1 MKHNGTRTRFSIS
14 FPANNDVT
22 HMIDGLGESES
33 LEIPPTTHLFHPT
46 THLNKLIALLS
57 GYAYLDPNLTMTAR
71 IGRASSSVFKQT
83 RVAVRKR
90 SKFTIFC
97 YSADEFRNAFYGVS
111 RSTRM
116 NVRQFVTGCDE

>member
-1 MKHNGTRTRFSIS
+1 
-14 FPANNDVT
+14 
-22 HMIDGLGESES
+22 MIDGLGESES

-57 GYAYLDPNLTMTAR
+57 GYAYLNPNLTMTAR
-71 IGRASSSVFKQT
+71 IGRASSVFKQT
-83 RVAVRKR
+83 RVPVRKR
-90 SKFTIFC
+90 SKPTILC

>member
-1 MKHNGTRTRFSIS
+1 
-14 FPANNDVT
+14 
-22 HMIDGLGESES
+22 MIDGLGESES

-90 SKFTIFC
+90 SKKIKPTILC
-97 YSADEFRNAFYGVS
+97 YSADEFRNAFYCVS

>member
-1 MKHNGTRTRFSIS
+1 
-14 FPANNDVT
+14 
-22 HMIDGLGESES
+22 MIDGLGDSES

-57 GYAYLDPNLTMTAR
+57 GYAYLNPNLMMTAR
-71 IGRASSSVFKQT
+71 IGRASSSSSVFKQT
-83 RVAVRKR
+83 RVAVRK
-90 SKFTIFC
+90 KIKPTILC